1 MAKEERAAKH
11 HLIVYRFIARRYRPA
26 GILLILMG
34 ILAILPAFVEP
45 LRRLVGIITPEQLA
59 IIGGAAIVIGLG
71 LFIGSI
77 LGERQAYVQCLP
89 EFLLVNTMFNR
100 VFVSYQRINSTQ
112 PVQVARV
119 FDIKTIKKGRDKQQI
134 KPLLGETALEVAL
147 QEFPVP
153 EKKLR
158 KRFSQFLFSNREKGF
173 VFIVPKPTA
182 LSLDINTYTQNALDT
197 RDEDQQ
203 RYLDPIERLKYQNTK
218 TY

>member
-1 MAKEERAAKH
+1 MAKQEKAAKH

-34 ILAILPAFVEP
+34 ILALLPTFVDMLKP
-45 LRRLVGIITPEQLA
+45 YVTLIKPEQLA
-59 IIGGAAIVIGLG
+59 VIGIASLVLGFG

-89 EFLLVNTMFNR
+89 QYLLVNTMFNR

-119 FDIKTIKKGRDKQQI
+119 FDIKTIKKGREKDQI
-134 KPLLGETALEVAL
+134 KSLLGETALEVSL
-147 QEFPVP
+147 QEFPIP
-153 EKKLR
+153 EKKLY
-158 KRFSQFLFSNREKGF
+158 KRFSRFLFSNRDKGF
-173 VFIVPKPTA
+173 IFIVPKPTA
-182 LSLDINTYTQNALDT
+182 LSLEINTYMQSAMDT
-197 RDEDQQ
+197 RNEDQQ